1 MSPSEYKPL
10 ISKLNKCLEKRDQ
23 LQKQNHYID
32 DNILKIN
39 KKCNYFISSFI
50 YFFKILCMAIY
61 IIFTI
66 NSLNFKEYFGFDI
79 SIFIVILL
87 IYLVYYL
94 LKRIKVLF
102 MLFYFKDKSYN
113 YGYDSNFEP
122 KIDNRYFLEKIY
134 YY

>member
-1 MSPSEYKPL
+1 MHIK
-10 ISKLNKCLEKRDQ
+10 
-23 LQKQNHYID
+23 KQHHYID

-50 YFFKILCMAIY
+50 YFFMILCMATY
-61 IIFTI
+61 IIFSI

-79 SIFIVILL
+79 SIFIVILF

-102 MLFYFKDKSYN
+102 MLFYFKDESYN

-122 KIDNRYFLEKIY
+122 KIDNRYFLEKLY